1 MENRESVFAVTGA
14 SCGIGNACATFLA
27 KKGSKVYGFC
37 RSPSSYVRK
46 ADEFFELVP
55 MDQSDQA
62 SVTKAAEKVLATEG
76 RVDVLIACAGS
87 GLAGAVE
94 EVDMNEARALVDIDF
109 FGTLRV
115 IKAFL
120 PQMRESGC
128 GKIIIVG
135 ALEGLVVAPFQ
146 GIYSAAQAALESL
159 ALSLRIELAPF
170 GVEVGILELGSFRT
184 EFGQRRIVA
193 TSASSVSSP
202 YKKGFENALGVV
214 ERDEAVGI
222 EPLVAVR
229 EIQAML
235 ATRHLPARR
244 SAGHLARR
252 LLVLSRR
259 WRSASSLERR
269 LRMYYKLG

>member
-46 ADEFFELVP
+46 ADEFFELLP
-55 MDQSDQA
+55 MDQTDQA
-62 SVTKAAEKVLATEG
+62 SVTKAAEKFLATTG
-76 RVDVLIACAGS
+76 RIDVLVACAGS

-94 EVDMNEARALVDIDF
+94 EVDMNEARALVDVDF

-120 PQMRESGC
+120 PKMREASS

-135 ALEGLVVAPFQ
+135 ALEGLVAAPFQ
-146 GIYSAAQAALESL
+146 GIYSAAQSALESIS
-159 ALSLRIELAPF
+159 LSLRMEMAPF

-184 EFGQRRIVA
+184 EFGQRRITA
-193 TSASSVSSP
+193 ASASSISSV

-235 ATRHLPARR
+235 ASRHLPARR
-244 SAGHLARR
+244 SVGRLSRR
-252 LLVLSRR
+252 LLTFSRR
-259 WRSASSLERR
+259 WRSTAALERR
-269 LRMYYKLG
+269 LRMYYRLG